1 MVGIYCTKFLINTV
15 VIQDNKMNFGRK
27 YVAKDEREIKQR

>member
-15 VIQDNKMNFGRK
+15 VIQDNKRDFERK
-27 YVAKDEREIKQR
+27 YVAKDEREIRQR